1 MRVYSDVSEI
11 MLNFRKAPL
20 QLCNAIPM
28 TQTPSL
34 KTQQMQVGGMDCAS
48 CAAKIETALERL
60 AGVAE
65 VSVSAATERLTISY
79 NPQQVTEADIKKRVV
94 SLGYTIAV
102 EQPQPISN
110 RTMDIMVGG
119 MDCPSCVDKISTS
132 LEKLAGVTE
141 ASVNFSTGKVRV
153 SYNPQQVNETTLRDH
168 ITALGYTVITSTP
181 KPHAEAHDH
190 DHDHN
195 HRHSHGS
202 GEFDLKAEV
211 IPVLLVVAL
220 LAVGMIF
227 EEPLHNMPYSL
238 GEYAVF
244 IPAYLLSGW
253 TVLKA
258 AGRNILRG
266 QIFDENFLMTIA
278 TVGAIAIHQ
287 LPEAVAVM
295 LFYRVGELFQEYSV
309 GRSRRSIKALLE
321 VRPDTA
327 NLKVNGSV
335 KAVSPEA
342 VQVGDLILV
351 KPGEKIPLDGEV
363 LEGNSQVDT
372 SALTGESVPR
382 TVKAGETVL
391 AGMINQTGVLT
402 LRVTKLFGES
412 SIAKILDL
420 VENATSKKAETEKFI
435 TRFARYYTPIVVV
448 VSLLVALLPPLLIP
462 GATHQEWVYRALVLL
477 VISCPCGL
485 VISIPLG
492 YFGGVGGAAKRGIL
506 VKGSTFLDA
515 LTAVKTVVFDKTG
528 TLTKGVFQVT
538 QIVPK
543 NGFSESELL
552 TLAAKVEAH
561 STHPVAQSIREAY
574 DQPISST
581 DVTDYEEIAG
591 HGIKAKVKNQAVLA
605 GNDRLLHRENID
617 HDTCDVE
624 GTVVHLAVDRRYAG
638 YILIADEVKEDA
650 AQAIR
655 DLKRVGVEQTVM
667 LTGDNKVVA
676 QGVAKQLGL
685 DSYRAEL
692 LPEGKV
698 EAIEQLLSRSGKGKV
713 VFVGDGIND
722 APVIARADIG
732 MAMGGLGSDAAI
744 ETADVVIMTD
754 APSKIA
760 EAIQVARKTR
770 KVVVQ
775 NIVLAMVVKGLFIIL
790 GTLGV
795 ATLWEAVFA
804 DVGVALLAILNATR
818 VLK

>member
-1 MRVYSDVSEI
+1 MAQSS
-11 MLNFRKAPL
+11 P
-20 QLCNAIPM
+20 
-28 TQTPSL
+28 L
-34 KTQQMQVGGMDCAS
+34 KTQQMQVGGMDCTS
-48 CAAKIETALERL
+48 CKMKIEGSLERL
-60 AGVAE
+60 KGVAE
-65 VSVSAATERLTISY
+65 ASVTVATGRLTVTY
-79 NPQQVTEADIKKRVV
+79 NPGQVSEATIQERIK
-94 SLGYTIAV
+94 
-102 EQPQPISN
+102 
-110 RTMDIMVGG
+110 
-119 MDCPSCVDKISTS
+119 
-132 LEKLAGVTE
+132 
-141 ASVNFSTGKVRV
+141 
-153 SYNPQQVNETTLRDH
+153 
-168 ITALGYTVITSTP
+168 ALGYTLADP
-181 KPHAEAHDH
+181 KSSVALNGHEHPHSHAEEHNHEERHTHHEHDEEDGHDH
-190 DHDHN
+190 G
-195 HRHSHGS
+195 HSHGS
-202 GEFDLKAEV
+202 GEFNLKQELP
-211 IPVLLVVAL
+211 PVLIAIAL
-220 LAVGMIF
+220 FAIAILF
-227 EEPLHNMPYSL
+227 EQPLHNTP
-238 GEYAVF
+238 GQIAEFAVI

-253 TVLKA
+253 TVLKT

-278 TVGAIAIHQ
+278 TLGALAIHQ

-295 LFYRVGELFQEYSV
+295 LFFRVGELFQEYSV
-309 GRSRRSIKALLE
+309 GRSRRSIKSLLE

-342 VQVGDLILV
+342 VKVGDIILV
-351 KPGEKIPLDGEV
+351 KPGEKVPLDGEV

-382 TVKAGETVL
+382 TVKIGDTVL
-391 AGMINQTGVLT
+391 AGMINQSGILT
-402 LRVTKLFGES
+402 LQVTKLFGES

-435 TRFARYYTPIVVV
+435 TRFARYYTPVVV
-448 VSLLVALLPPLLIP
+448 MLSLAVALLPPLFIP
-462 GATHQEWVYRALVLL
+462 GATHAEWVYRALVLL

-515 LTAVKTVVFDKTG
+515 LTDVKAVVFDKTG
-528 TLTKGVFQVT
+528 TLTQGVFKVT
-538 QIVPK
+538 QVVTK
-543 NGFSESELL
+543 NRFSESELL
-552 TLAAKVEAH
+552 TLAAKAESH
-561 STHPVAQSIREAY
+561 SSHPVAQSIREAY
-574 DQPISST
+574 GRSID
-581 DVTDYEEIAG
+581 DAEVTDYEEIAG
-591 HGIKAKVKNQAVLA
+591 HGIRAVVQNQVVIA

-624 GTVVHLAVDRRYAG
+624 GTVVHLAVDQRYAG

-676 QGVAKQLGL
+676 QGVAKRLGL

-722 APVIARADIG
+722 APVIARADVG

-754 APSKIA
+754 APSKVA
-760 EAIQVARKTR
+760 QAIQVARKTR
-770 KVVVQ
+770 TIVVQ
-775 NIVLAMVVKGLFIIL
+775 NIVLAMAVKGLFIIL